1 MRAVRVLLPVL
12 RPLAGRDGHG
22 RGGMLLAAALLRCS
36 SPHWAP
42 RRPQPLER
50 RLAWGA
56 EAVALSRA
64 AVFRARS
71 GAPGLLARSLA
82 LHAQLLLQ
90 AGRYADAL
98 AAAEESLTAPDA
110 HVPSQRTAFGH
121 LVKTHALARLDRADE
136 ALVAARDSV
145 AAYRSAVPRRVD
157 LPLGSTAAALRAQA
171 WVLGRAGRTAESVTV
186 YFECAELLRAL
197 SVWRQARLVV
207 LQTRVLAELI
217 GGLRVLGRFGEAA
230 AVGDDFRER
239 VPPFVPWLYPEAR
252 LLRAALLIDL
262 AWCLGAGGDLPGARA
277 TAEESVA
284 CCRALR
290 VSDPAVGDS
299 VLVLALDCLAH
310 HLDRLDAHA
319 EERVVSEELVRIHE
333 QLAVTDPDEHEPGL
347 AAALDSLARC
357 HRRDGEGP
365 ESVAVTERGVEL
377 YRRAVG
383 RDPLL
388 YEGELARTLCNLS
401 IRRRMT
407 DDATGATAAGDEGLA
422 ITRRLAES
430 GGEELRPLVADRLR
444 ILGRARYR
452 AADDEGAAA
461 CFEEAETV
469 LRELMEAG
477 DPRAHEAGLAAAQ
490 SALAKALGAAADGHL
505 DAGRTDEAVAAL
517 RRLRELTGRTAL
529 TDVHAGCVSAFVR
542 SRDRDAEGTGEAW
555 RRMTGEAWPSFV
567 YRLG

>member
-12 RPLAGRDGHG
+12 RPMAGRDGHR

-64 AVFRARS
+64 AVFRERS

-90 AGRYADAL
+90 AGRYEEAL
-98 AAAEESLTAPDA
+98 AAAEDSLTAPDA

-121 LVKTHALARLDRADE
+121 LMKAHALARLDRADE
-136 ALVAARDSV
+136 ALVAARHSV
-145 AAYRSAVPRRVD
+145 ADYRSAVPRRAGR
-157 LPLGSTAAALRAQA
+157 PLGSAAAALRAQA
-171 WVLGRAGRTAESVTV
+171 WVLGRTGRTAESVTV
-186 YFECAELLRAL
+186 YFECAGLLRGM

-207 LQTRVLAELI
+207 LQARVLAELI
-217 GGLRVLGRFGEAA
+217 GGLRELGRFGEAA

-239 VPPFVPWLYPEAR
+239 VPPFVPWLNPEAR
-252 LLRAALLIDL
+252 LLRAASLIDL

-277 TAEESVA
+277 AAEESVA

-299 VLVLALDCLAH
+299 VLVLALDALAH

-319 EERVVSEELVRIHE
+319 EERVVREELVAAYE
-333 QLAVTDPDEHEPGL
+333 QLAVTDPGEHGPGL

-357 HRRDGEGP
+357 HTRDGEGA

-383 RDPLL
+383 RDPRL

-401 IRRRMT
+401 VRRRVA
-407 DDATGATAAGDEGLA
+407 DDATGATAAAHEGLA
-422 ITRRLAES
+422 ITRRLAEF
-430 GGEELRPLVADRLR
+430 GGDEVRPLVADRLR

-452 AADDEGAAA
+452 AADGEGAAA

-469 LRELMEAG
+469 LRELMESG
-477 DPRAHEAGLAAAQ
+477 DPGTHEAGLAAAQ

-505 DAGRTDEAVAAL
+505 DAGRTDDAVAAL

-529 TDVHAGCVSAFVR
+529 TDVHAGCVSAFAR

-555 RRMTGEAWPSFV
+555 RRTTGEPWPSFV